1 MKKLMSKMMAVFFLL
16 AIAFM
21 TFSPFAQAYTER
33 YEDVDISITSKLPP
47 QWLGWVVH
55 TGSTTQTVPWYYKI
69 SAVVPGIG
77 ETVAGPVTT
86 AYSTYSPLSST
97 NSIRMM
103 WAEVATA
110 TSYKL
115 YKSADN
121 STFNLLATLTAPTLT
136 YVDEGAAVGAAYS
149 APTPRGGN
157 LTVEN
162 DVTVGDDLIVTD
174 DVTVAGILSVSGG
187 ITGALKTV
195 NLAAMNALAPGAA
208 GELIY
213 VSDGAS
219 ATKVCVSSGTAAGA
233 YTLITSTSTHCQ

>member
-1 MKKLMSKMMAVFFLL
+1 MTNLIKQTMVVFFIALMAVT
-16 AIAFM
+16 AYA
-21 TFSPFAQAYTER
+21 PNAKAYTELH
-33 YEDVDISITSKLPP
+33 EDVDISITSKLPP
-47 QWLGWVVH
+47 QWLGWTVH
-55 TGSTTQTVPWYYKI
+55 TGSTTQTVPWYYKV

-77 ETVAGPVTT
+77 ETVASPVTT

-97 NSIRMM
+97 NSIRTM
-103 WAEVATA
+103 WADVPTA

-115 YKSADN
+115 YKSANN
-121 STFNLLATLTAPTLT
+121 STFNLIATLAYNVLT

-162 DVTVGDDLIVTD
+162 DLTVGDD
-174 DVTVAGILSVSGG
+174 VTVSGTLTVAGG

-195 NLAAMNALAPGAA
+195 TLAAMNSLAPTAA
-208 GELIY
+208 GELLY
-213 VSDGAS
+213 VSDAVS